1 MFSEKD
7 GSEDET
13 HLNIKKYEAIR
24 KLLLSAGYFR
34 AKADGLSKF
43 DIVIGGLCWCIMASG
58 KHVDANIL
66 FDENMPLGKKIKLSE
81 TVCKVLI
88 KMKCKSLLIAH
99 QIQGLDFAAVYP
111 VVKWLVQRV
120 FDFREEHGEDI
131 RDLSRFQ
138 YQKRRGDS
146 RASDHETQ
154 YMHDLTG
161 RYKRE
166 RVLRR
171 PVDLW
176 EKTSTEKQLLQTC
189 LLEFGER
196 VGSLGSGGTGST
208 TAATGENEGD
218 GRRAPANMQDAIAAA
233 AADKRKNRAA
243 GGSKSKRG
251 GGADDAFDKATQRK
265 FADLQKA
272 EKRRLEKEAR
282 MQAEAESRLLK
293 VLSGTSSEA
302 ETSVKGR
309 DVGRLVTS
317 QAGALEAASA
327 RYAADAEATR
337 QMIEKREP
345 HTRKG
350 KAAAF
355 KRRKAALM
363 RQKQLKDKMAALMAK
378 RIGMIRARA
387 EKLDA
392 QIRKSELHNA
402 KVEAATAKLAALEG
416 KSEFKSDLARL
427 RELVLL
433 NENLKSQEQD
443 FKKSCEAQK
452 DEWEAKIETVRSGD
466 ANGAETKRL
475 LEIEEMFAE
484 VESKYN
490 RGRQLLARK
499 AREVAR
505 LLRQI
510 DDVPLRS
517 ELIQYERRFSEL
529 DDLLAAR

>member
-1 MFSEKD
+1 
-7 GSEDET
+7 
-13 HLNIKKYEAIR
+13 
-24 KLLLSAGYFR
+24 
-34 AKADGLSKF
+34 
-43 DIVIGGLCWCIMASG
+43 
-58 KHVDANIL
+58 
-66 FDENMPLGKKIKLSE
+66 
-81 TVCKVLI
+81 
-88 KMKCKSLLIAH
+88 
-99 QIQGLDFAAVYP
+99 
-111 VVKWLVQRV
+111 
-120 FDFREEHGEDI
+120 
-131 RDLSRFQ
+131 
-138 YQKRRGDS
+138 
-146 RASDHETQ
+146 
-154 YMHDLTG
+154 
-161 RYKRE
+161 
-166 RVLRR
+166 
-171 PVDLW
+171 
-176 EKTSTEKQLLQTC
+176 
-189 LLEFGER
+189 
-196 VGSLGSGGTGST
+196 
-208 TAATGENEGD
+208 
-218 GRRAPANMQDAIAAA
+218 
-233 AADKRKNRAA
+233 
-243 GGSKSKRG
+243 
-251 GGADDAFDKATQRK
+251 
-265 FADLQKA
+265 
-272 EKRRLEKEAR
+272 